1 MAVPHLYTKA
11 HKNAIPV
18 SKKFRGFPAGC
29 LLRVGTRG
37 FSLQAAAVWIL
48 RLHAAFFSF
57 LFSVIRFSGAGEAPA
72 RTLLLQRQRSCRSF
86 RVRL

>member
-48 RLHAAFFSF
+48 RLHAAFFFLILCNSF
-57 LFSVIRFSGAGEAPA
+57 FWGRRGTCTNAAASEAAFLP
-72 RTLLLQRQRSCRSF
+72 QF
-86 RVRL
+86 